1 MRFTKEEIEA
11 RWAAHI
17 EKQMVEIPGTQRPG
31 FSPVYR
37 NAAFPMNPPMTN
49 PYDSFMNNLKEKPDA
64 NCLGHR
70 PFDEGKGD
78 LADYYSWRSYADVAK
93 ELTDLGSALSKF
105 QEEGLLKPRPNDKNI
120 SEPGLTNFTVILG
133 CQPARVHD
141 HHALAAFVHS
151 PVGALVR

>member
-1 MRFTKEEIEA
+1 MRLTKEEIEA

-78 LADYYSWRSYADVAK
+78 LADYYSWRS
-93 ELTDLGSALSKF
+93 
-105 QEEGLLKPRPNDKNI
+105 
-120 SEPGLTNFTVILG
+120 
-133 CQPARVHD
+133 
-141 HHALAAFVHS
+141 
-151 PVGALVR
+151 